1 MRRKLS
7 LLLASLVVGAFALLI
22 ASPVHAQA
30 TGNTTVSIDIPDI
43 VILHYFTTVD
53 VTIDAAAMGTYLT
66 GAGTN
71 AIDEGTFT
79 GPATENTGQFE
90 ANLAIA
96 PSALSGDPSNATLL
110 LQDAWGVR
118 AISLG
123 TPTSETD
130 LAIVVTNPNLTNA
143 GSVVTIADAFV
154 DDGTTAGNQIQFAS
168 PGLAP
173 AWTGDVE
180 LLLDFSNTTAAGQ
193 HVGGVFT
200 LTATNI

>member
-7 LLLASLVVGAFALLI
+7 LLLASLVVGVFALLI

-43 VILHYFTTVD
+43 VILHYFSTVD

-66 GAGTN
+66 GGAPN
-71 AIDEGTFT
+71 AVDEGNFT
-79 GPATENTGQFE
+79 GPAAENAGQFE

-110 LQDAWGVR
+110 LQQAWGVR

-123 TPTSETD
+123 NPVSETD
-130 LAIVVTNPNLTNA
+130 LTIGITNANLTNG
-143 GSVVTIADAFV
+143 GSVITIADAFV
-154 DDGTTAGNQIQFAS
+154 DDGTSNGTSIQFAS

-173 AWTGDVE
+173 ALTGDIE
-180 LLLDFSNTTAAGQ
+180 LLLDFSNTTAAGA
-193 HVGGVFT
+193 HAGGIFT

>member
-1 MRRKLS
+1 MSRKLA
-7 LLLASLVVGAFALLI
+7 LLLASLVVGAIALLI

-43 VILHYFTTVD
+43 VILHYFSTVD

-66 GAGTN
+66 GGAPVE
-71 AIDEGTFT
+71 IDEGNFT
-79 GPATENTGQFE
+79 GPAAENAGQFE

-110 LQDAWGVR
+110 LQEAWGVR

-123 TPTSETD
+123 NPNSETD
-130 LAIVVTNPNLTNA
+130 LEIVVTNANLTNG
-143 GSVVTIADAFV
+143 GSVVTIVDAFV
-154 DDGTTAGNQIQFAS
+154 DDGTDFGNQIQFAS